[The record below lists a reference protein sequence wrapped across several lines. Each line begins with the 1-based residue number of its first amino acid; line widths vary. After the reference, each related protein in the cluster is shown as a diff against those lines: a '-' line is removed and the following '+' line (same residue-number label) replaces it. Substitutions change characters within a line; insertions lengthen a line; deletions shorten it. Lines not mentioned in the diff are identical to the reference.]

1 MVAVLSSDHESITGL
16 LSDPVLTAEDEHG
29 DAAREQLVAEM
40 VRHFV
45 AEEQYLFPTVREQVP
60 GGEDLAKSEVTRDR
74 ECEKQLR
81 LLEDDDINTDQLAAV
96 LVAVRA
102 SFARHVQ
109 DQVALFAALEQHCD
123 PATLAQLGEGVL
135 GAEQL
140 APTRPRH
147 IAPTSAGANKVTSL
161 VTGFIDQVR
170 DHYTKRGIDPDTAD
184 G

>member
-1 MVAVLSSDHESITGL
+1 
-16 LSDPVLTAEDEHG
+16 
-29 DAAREQLVAEM
+29 M

-81 LLEDDDINTDQLAAV
+81 LLEHDDINTDQLAAV

>member
-1 MVAVLSSDHESITGL
+1 
-16 LSDPVLTAEDEHG
+16 
-29 DAAREQLVAEM
+29 
-40 VRHFV
+40 
-45 AEEQYLFPTVREQVP
+45 
-60 GGEDLAKSEVTRDR
+60 
-74 ECEKQLR
+74 
-81 LLEDDDINTDQLAAV
+81 LEDDDINTDQLAAV